1 MGGMGPLSTRQS
13 VTRHG
18 ALVSLLLFQF
28 IVSGHAQEKKTQQL
42 TPWNFEEHVGGEKHV
57 LAMFH
62 APWCGACKKY
72 MPEFD
77 QVAMSLGTIPTLSVM
92 KADVTEFEY
101 EELKGPRLNVSKVPA
116 IKLFKKHSTTPLTM
130 EPKEHLHMQFA
141 VKEKLGMP
149 VPNKCMFGDSDAED
163 IHVSNWDKVV
173 LDPNTSVLVEFFA
186 PWCSH
191 CQRFKSTYNL
201 IARKASRIPGIK
213 AVRVNADKDKP
224 LMERYG
230 IKRLP
235 TLMAFTKKNKTGT
248 VLDMPEVDEYI
259 QLVDTLLARLQRPEP
274 DAKMEAEAKV
284 LFEKVE
290 QAHGAGLADEA
301 IKLLNA
307 APDLNITQV
316 WTTRISPL
324 RTKLME
330 TKAFSMKEAASKLA
344 GEGDWLAALEILKEI
359 TEKFG
364 DTEVSKSEA
373 VENLIHNSKAMLAMK
388 GKPA

>member
-1 MGGMGPLSTRQS
+1 
-13 VTRHG
+13 
-18 ALVSLLLFQF
+18 
-28 IVSGHAQEKKTQQL
+28 
-42 TPWNFEEHVGGEKHV
+42 
-57 LAMFH
+57 
-62 APWCGACKKY
+62 
-72 MPEFD
+72 
-77 QVAMSLGTIPTLSVM
+77 
-92 KADVTEFEY
+92 
-101 EELKGPRLNVSKVPA
+101 
-116 IKLFKKHSTTPLTM
+116 
-130 EPKEHLHMQFA
+130 MQFA

-163 IHVSNWDKVV
+163 IHVRNWDKVV
-173 LDPNTSVLVEFFA
+173 LDPNTSVLVEFYA

-248 VLDMPEVDEYI
+248 LLDLPEVDEYL
-259 QLVDTLLARLQRPEP
+259 QLVDSLLARLQQPEP

-284 LFEKVE
+284 LLEKVE
-290 QAHGAGLADEA
+290 QAHQDGRADDA
-301 IKLLNA
+301 IKLLHA
-307 APDLNITQV
+307 ARALNITQV

-324 RTKLME
+324 RTQLYE
-330 TKAFSMKEAASKLA
+330 TKALSMKNAASELA
-344 GEGDWLAALEILKEI
+344 GQGDWIAALEILKEI